1 MDSLGVALKNI
12 PLAHFETEAL
22 GQTIRLANAWP
33 LEVSAPGAIEICHY
47 PAMDDPVM
55 VFIPR
60 GSGGALVIGDSQF
73 LLNGNLEGL
82 DDWHAGNIMFLRE
95 LFEWLRAYDAGPPG
109 LDSSGLG
116 SSSPRKGGPE

>member
-1 MDSLGVALKNI
+1 
-12 PLAHFETEAL
+12 
-22 GQTIRLANAWP
+22 
-33 LEVSAPGAIEICHY
+33 
-47 PAMDDPVM
+47 M

-82 DDWHAGNIMFLRE
+82 DDWHAGNIMFLRD